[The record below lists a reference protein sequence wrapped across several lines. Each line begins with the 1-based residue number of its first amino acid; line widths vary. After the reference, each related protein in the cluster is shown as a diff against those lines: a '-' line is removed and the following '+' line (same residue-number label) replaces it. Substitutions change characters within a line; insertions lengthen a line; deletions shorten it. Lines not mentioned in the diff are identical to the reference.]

1 MTDGYR
7 KNKKAIFK
15 WREKNKET
23 HSAYSK
29 NYCSEYNS
37 KHREEINRKTLL
49 NYHYKK
55 QCRIFRE
62 ILIDEIV

>member
-7 KNKKAIFK
+7 KKKISIYK
-15 WREKNKET
+15 WRANNRDAFVKYTN
-23 HSAYSK
+23 
-29 NYCSEYNS
+29 EYNS